1 MSKSRYLLDT
11 SAVLTLLEDVGGTE
25 RVETLLHQ
33 EQVLLLFLVLLETY
47 YTSLRERSEAI
58 ADWRYALL
66 KQPP

>member
-47 YTSLRERSEAI
+47 NISLRERSVAV
-58 ADWRYALL
+58 ADRRYALL